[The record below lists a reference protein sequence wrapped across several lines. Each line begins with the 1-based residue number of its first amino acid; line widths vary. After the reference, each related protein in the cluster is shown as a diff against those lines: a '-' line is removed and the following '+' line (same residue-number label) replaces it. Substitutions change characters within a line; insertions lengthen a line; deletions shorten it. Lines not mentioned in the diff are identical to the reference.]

1 MALDYESDPVHS
13 TRRSLLIWVLY
24 YLLIYLSLA
33 LLQGYVNLYCF
44 AVRFKLIL
52 S

>member
-1 MALDYESDPVHS
+1 MALDYESDPVYS

-24 YLLIYLSLA
+24 YLLIYLNLD
-33 LLQGYVNLYCF
+33 LLQAYVNLYCF
-44 AVRFKLIL
+44 AVRSKLIL